1 MYILWLFL
9 LYKHAQMGKPFSLI
23 LLFFAIISTFDS
35 YGQRKNLQAKS
46 ISENISIDGK
56 LNEAIWNT
64 APVATDFLMLEP
76 DNGRPIS
83 PNKKTD
89 VRILYNND
97 AIYVA
102 AILYDD
108 EPQKILKELTQRDNF
123 GTADHFG
130 IFINGFNDGQQD
142 FRFFVSSS
150 GVQMDCLA
158 TEGGEDYS
166 WDAIWDS
173 EVSITEYG
181 WVVEMKIPYAA
192 LRFSNDEKQ
201 TWGLNFYREI
211 KRDRQKYTWNL
222 IDMKIGAALPQTG
235 QLEGIENIKPPTRLF
250 FIPYS
255 SFYVENNKEGT
266 DNKFK
271 AGMDIKYG
279 INDSFTLDAILVPD
293 FGQTKYDNVVLNLGP
308 FEQQFNE
315 NRPFFTEGTDL
326 FNKGNLL
333 YSRRIGG
340 SPSTYLYSSDENVIA
355 SNPSTVNLINA
366 IKISGRTSSGLGIG
380 VLNAVTEKT
389 YGTLRNTQTNET
401 NRVVVEPLTNYN
413 ILVLDQRFNQNSSV
427 ALVNT
432 NVTRNGEFRDA
443 NVSALVY
450 DLNTKNN
457 KFNLTGDFKYS
468 YINEYG
474 DNDNLNGINTSI
486 QIGKKGGKWRY
497 NTGATYVSKEYDA
510 NDLGITFI
518 NNFHSGYVN
527 LGYRILNPNSVFN
540 TFKINTNYYAEFQNT
555 TGRLQKGEIN
565 IDFTSTSIKND
576 YYAISVYISP
586 LETYDFYEARVN
598 ERFVNLPKNVYSSFY
613 FSSNYNRKFA
623 LDFNPYFTVTS
634 EKNRVSYGLKIAPRY
649 RFSDKLL
656 MNYMIEAYNQNS
668 DRGWVAF
675 DGDAIIFA
683 ERDRRTLTNE
693 LGLKYSMN
701 PKMTLNL
708 AARHYWSYAEN
719 NQYLTLQNDGSLTS
733 NSTFTVNKNSNFSTW
748 NFDLSYS
755 WWFAPGSQISVL
767 YRNNATDS
775 RTEIDR
781 RLGNN
786 FKNLFNNNL
795 NNILSISVR
804 YFIDY
809 NSIKNKF

>member
-1 MYILWLFL
+1 
-9 LYKHAQMGKPFSLI
+9 MGKPFSLI

-64 APVATDFLMLEP
+64 ASVATDFLMLEP

-401 NRVVVEPLTNYN
+401 TRVVVEPLTNYN

-474 DNDNLNGINTSI
+474 DNDNMNGINTSI

-527 LGYRILNPNSVFN
+527 LGYRILNPNSIFN

>member
-1 MYILWLFL
+1 
-9 LYKHAQMGKPFSLI
+9 MGKPFSLV
-23 LLFFAIISTFDS
+23 LLFLMIISAFDAH
-35 YGQRKNLQAKS
+35 GQRKSLQAKS

-64 APVATDFLMLEP
+64 APIATDFLMLEP

-83 PNKKTD
+83 PGKKTD
-89 VRILYNND
+89 VRVLYNND
-97 AIYVA
+97 AIYIA
-102 AILYDD
+102 ALLYDD
-108 EPQKILKELTQRDNF
+108 EPKKILKEMTQRDNF

-130 IFINGFNDGQQD
+130 VFINGFNDGQQD
-142 FRFFVSSS
+142 FRFFVSAS

-158 TEGGEDYS
+158 TESGEDYS

-173 EVSITEYG
+173 EVSITEFG

-192 LRFSNDEKQ
+192 LRFSNAEKQ

-266 DNKFK
+266 ENKFK

-326 FNKGNLL
+326 FNKGGLL

-340 SPSTYLYSSDENVIA
+340 SPSTYLYSSDENIVA

-366 IKISGRTSSGLGIG
+366 IKVSGRTSKGLGIG

-401 NRVVVEPLTNYN
+401 KEVVVEPLTNYN

-474 DNDNLNGINTSI
+474 DNENLNGINTSI

-497 NTGATYVSKEYDA
+497 NTGASYVSKEYDA

-518 NNFHSGYVN
+518 NNFHSAYVN

-576 YYAISVYISP
+576 YYSIALYISP

-598 ERFVNLPKNVYSSFY
+598 ERFVNLPKNVYTSFY
-613 FSSNYNRKFA
+613 FSSNYNRAFA
-623 LDFNPYFTVTS
+623 LDINPYFTITS
-634 EKNRVSYGLKIAPRY
+634 EEDRVSYGLKVAPRY
-649 RFSDKLL
+649 RFSNKLL
-656 MNYMIEAYNQNS
+656 MNYMIEMYNQNS

-675 DGDAIIFA
+675 EGDDIIFA

-719 NQYLTLQNDGSLTS
+719 NQYLTLQNDGTLTS

-767 YRNNATDS
+767 YRNNATDR

-786 FKNLFNNNL
+786 LKNLFNNNL
-795 NNILSISVR
+795 NNILSISIR

>member
-380 VLNAVTEKT
+380 VLDAVTEKT

-474 DNDNLNGINTSI
+474 DNDNLNGINTAI

-497 NTGATYVSKEYDA
+497 NAGATYVSKEYDA

>member
-1 MYILWLFL
+1 
-9 LYKHAQMGKPFSLI
+9 MGKPLLLI
-23 LLFFAIISTFDS
+23 LFFFSIIFTFDA
-35 YGQRKNLQAKS
+35 YGQRKNLQTKS
-46 ISENISIDGK
+46 ISESITIDGK
-56 LNEAIWNT
+56 LNESIWNSAT
-64 APVATDFLMLEP
+64 VATDFLMLEP

-83 PNKKTD
+83 SEKKTD

-102 AILYDD
+102 ALLYDD
-108 EPQKILKELTQRDNF
+108 DPKKILKEMTQRDNF

-142 FRFFVSSS
+142 FRFFVSAS

-158 TEGGEDYS
+158 TEGNEDYS

-173 EVSITEYG
+173 EVSITEFG

-192 LRFSNDEKQ
+192 LRFSNAEKQ
-201 TWGLNFYREI
+201 TWGVNFYREI

-222 IDMKIGAALPQTG
+222 IDMKIGATLPQTG
-235 QLEGIENIKPPTRLF
+235 QLEGIENIQPPTRLF

-255 SFYVENNKEGT
+255 SFYVENSEEGT

-326 FNKGNLL
+326 FNKGELL

-340 SPSTYLYSSDENVIA
+340 SPSVYLSSTDENIIA
-355 SNPSTVNLINA
+355 SNPSSVNLINA
-366 IKISGRTSSGLGIG
+366 VKVSGRTSKGLGIG

-389 YGTLRNTQTNET
+389 YGNFRNTQTNET
-401 NRVVVEPLTNYN
+401 TKVVVEPLTNYN

-443 NVSALVY
+443 NVSAVVY

-474 DNDNLNGINTSI
+474 DNDNQEGINTAI

-497 NTGATYVSKEYDA
+497 NAGGSYISKKYDA
-510 NDLGITFI
+510 NDLGITFT
-518 NNFHSGYVN
+518 NNLHSIYTN

-540 TFKINTNYYAEFQNT
+540 TFKINTNYFAEFQNT

-565 IDFTSTSIKND
+565 IDFTSTSRKND
-576 YYAISVYISP
+576 YYAIAVYINP
-586 LETYDFYEARVN
+586 LETYDFYESRVDG
-598 ERFVNLPKNVYSSFY
+598 RYVNIPKNVYSSIY

-623 LDFNPYFTVTS
+623 LDITPYCTITS
-634 EKNRVSYGLKIAPRY
+634 EKNRASYGLKIAPRY
-649 RFSDKLL
+649 RFSNRLL
-656 MNYMIEAYNQNS
+656 MNYMIEIYNQNS

-675 DGDAIIFA
+675 DNDDIIFA

-693 LGLKYSMN
+693 LGLKYAMN

-719 NQYLTLQNDGSLTS
+719 NQYLTLQNDGTLAS

-767 YRNNATDS
+767 YRNNATDF

-786 FKNLFNNNL
+786 FKNLFDNNL
-795 NNILSISVR
+795 NNIFSISIR

>member
-1 MYILWLFL
+1 
-9 LYKHAQMGKPFSLI
+9 MGKPFSLI

-102 AILYDD
+102 AVLYDD

-474 DNDNLNGINTSI
+474 DNDNLNGINTAV

-586 LETYDFYEARVN
+586 LETYDFYEARVD

-623 LDFNPYFTVTS
+623 LDLNPYFTVTS
-634 EKNRVSYGLKIAPRY
+634 EENRVSYGLKIAPRY

>member
-1 MYILWLFL
+1 
-9 LYKHAQMGKPFSLI
+9 
-23 LLFFAIISTFDS
+23 
-35 YGQRKNLQAKS
+35 QAKS

-56 LNEAIWNT
+56 INEAIWNT

-108 EPQKILKELTQRDNF
+108 EPKKILKELTQRDNF

-474 DNDNLNGINTSI
+474 DNDNLNGINTAI

-586 LETYDFYEARVN
+586 LETYDFYEARVD

-623 LDFNPYFTVTS
+623 LDLNPYFTVTS

-795 NNILSISVR
+795 NNILSISIR

>member
-1 MYILWLFL
+1 
-9 LYKHAQMGKPFSLI
+9 MGKPFSLI

-380 VLNAVTEKT
+380 ILNAVTEKT

-474 DNDNLNGINTSI
+474 DNDNLNGINTAI

-586 LETYDFYEARVN
+586 LETYDFYEARVD

-623 LDFNPYFTVTS
+623 LDLNPYFTVTS
-634 EKNRVSYGLKIAPRY
+634 EENRVSYGLKIAPRY

>member
-1 MYILWLFL
+1 
-9 LYKHAQMGKPFSLI
+9 MGKPFSLI

-474 DNDNLNGINTSI
+474 DNDNLNGINTAI

-623 LDFNPYFTVTS
+623 LDLNPYFTVTS
-634 EKNRVSYGLKIAPRY
+634 EENRVSYGLKIAPRY

>member
-1 MYILWLFL
+1 
-9 LYKHAQMGKPFSLI
+9 MGKPFSLI

-474 DNDNLNGINTSI
+474 DNDNLNGINTAI

-497 NTGATYVSKEYDA
+497 NTGVTYVSKEYDA

-586 LETYDFYEARVN
+586 LETYDFYEARVD

-623 LDFNPYFTVTS
+623 LDLNPYFTVTS
-634 EKNRVSYGLKIAPRY
+634 EENRVSYGLKIAPRY

>member
-1 MYILWLFL
+1 
-9 LYKHAQMGKPFSLI
+9 MGKPFSLI

-474 DNDNLNGINTSI
+474 DNDNLNGINTTI

-675 DGDAIIFA
+675 DGNAIIFA

>member
-389 YGTLRNTQTNET
+389 YGTLRNAQTNET
-401 NRVVVEPLTNYN
+401 TRVVVET
-413 ILVLDQRFNQNSSV
+413 
-427 ALVNT
+427 
-432 NVTRNGEFRDA
+432 
-443 NVSALVY
+443 
-450 DLNTKNN
+450 
-457 KFNLTGDFKYS
+457 
-468 YINEYG
+468 
-474 DNDNLNGINTSI
+474 
-486 QIGKKGGKWRY
+486 
-497 NTGATYVSKEYDA
+497 TYQ
-510 NDLGITFI
+510 L
-518 NNFHSGYVN
+518 
-527 LGYRILNPNSVFN
+527 
-540 TFKINTNYYAEFQNT
+540 
-555 TGRLQKGEIN
+555 
-565 IDFTSTSIKND
+565 
-576 YYAISVYISP
+576 
-586 LETYDFYEARVN
+586 
-598 ERFVNLPKNVYSSFY
+598 
-613 FSSNYNRKFA
+613 
-623 LDFNPYFTVTS
+623 
-634 EKNRVSYGLKIAPRY
+634 
-649 RFSDKLL
+649 
-656 MNYMIEAYNQNS
+656 
-668 DRGWVAF
+668 
-675 DGDAIIFA
+675 
-683 ERDRRTLTNE
+683 
-693 LGLKYSMN
+693 
-701 PKMTLNL
+701 
-708 AARHYWSYAEN
+708 
-719 NQYLTLQNDGSLTS
+719 
-733 NSTFTVNKNSNFSTW
+733 
-748 NFDLSYS
+748 
-755 WWFAPGSQISVL
+755 
-767 YRNNATDS
+767 
-775 RTEIDR
+775 
-781 RLGNN
+781 
-786 FKNLFNNNL
+786 
-795 NNILSISVR
+795 
-804 YFIDY
+804 
-809 NSIKNKF
+809 

>member
-474 DNDNLNGINTSI
+474 DNDNLNGINTAI

-586 LETYDFYEARVN
+586 LETYDFYEARVD

-623 LDFNPYFTVTS
+623 LDLNPYFTVTS

>member
-1 MYILWLFL
+1 
-9 LYKHAQMGKPFSLI
+9 MGKPFSLI

-56 LNEAIWNT
+56 INEAIWNT

-108 EPQKILKELTQRDNF
+108 EPKKILKELTQRDNF

-293 FGQTKYDNVVLNLGP
+293 F
-308 FEQQFNE
+308 
-315 NRPFFTEGTDL
+315 
-326 FNKGNLL
+326 
-333 YSRRIGG
+333 
-340 SPSTYLYSSDENVIA
+340 
-355 SNPSTVNLINA
+355 
-366 IKISGRTSSGLGIG
+366 
-380 VLNAVTEKT
+380 
-389 YGTLRNTQTNET
+389 
-401 NRVVVEPLTNYN
+401 
-413 ILVLDQRFNQNSSV
+413 
-427 ALVNT
+427 
-432 NVTRNGEFRDA
+432 
-443 NVSALVY
+443 
-450 DLNTKNN
+450 
-457 KFNLTGDFKYS
+457 
-468 YINEYG
+468 
-474 DNDNLNGINTSI
+474 
-486 QIGKKGGKWRY
+486 
-497 NTGATYVSKEYDA
+497 
-510 NDLGITFI
+510 
-518 NNFHSGYVN
+518 
-527 LGYRILNPNSVFN
+527 
-540 TFKINTNYYAEFQNT
+540 
-555 TGRLQKGEIN
+555 
-565 IDFTSTSIKND
+565 
-576 YYAISVYISP
+576 
-586 LETYDFYEARVN
+586 
-598 ERFVNLPKNVYSSFY
+598 
-613 FSSNYNRKFA
+613 
-623 LDFNPYFTVTS
+623 
-634 EKNRVSYGLKIAPRY
+634 
-649 RFSDKLL
+649 
-656 MNYMIEAYNQNS
+656 
-668 DRGWVAF
+668 
-675 DGDAIIFA
+675 
-683 ERDRRTLTNE
+683 
-693 LGLKYSMN
+693 
-701 PKMTLNL
+701 
-708 AARHYWSYAEN
+708 
-719 NQYLTLQNDGSLTS
+719 
-733 NSTFTVNKNSNFSTW
+733 
-748 NFDLSYS
+748 
-755 WWFAPGSQISVL
+755 
-767 YRNNATDS
+767 
-775 RTEIDR
+775 
-781 RLGNN
+781 
-786 FKNLFNNNL
+786 
-795 NNILSISVR
+795 
-804 YFIDY
+804 
-809 NSIKNKF
+809 

>member
-1 MYILWLFL
+1 
-9 LYKHAQMGKPFSLI
+9 MGKPFSLI
-23 LLFFAIISTFDS
+23 LLFFAIISTFDC

-401 NRVVVEPLTNYN
+401 TRVVVEPLTNYN

>member
-1 MYILWLFL
+1 
-9 LYKHAQMGKPFSLI
+9 
-23 LLFFAIISTFDS
+23 
-35 YGQRKNLQAKS
+35 
-46 ISENISIDGK
+46 
-56 LNEAIWNT
+56 IWNT

-108 EPQKILKELTQRDNF
+108 EPKKILKELTQRDNF

-474 DNDNLNGINTSI
+474 DNDNLNGINTAI

-586 LETYDFYEARVN
+586 LETYDFYEARVD

-623 LDFNPYFTVTS
+623 LDLNPYFTVTS

-795 NNILSISVR
+795 NNILSISIR

>member
-1 MYILWLFL
+1 
-9 LYKHAQMGKPFSLI
+9 MGKPFSLI

-474 DNDNLNGINTSI
+474 DNDNLNGINTAI

-719 NQYLTLQNDGSLTS
+719 NQYLTLQNNGSLTS

>member
-1 MYILWLFL
+1 
-9 LYKHAQMGKPFSLI
+9 MGKPFSLV
-23 LLFFAIISTFDS
+23 LLFLMIISAFDA
-35 YGQRKNLQAKS
+35 YGQRKSLQAKS

-64 APVATDFLMLEP
+64 APIASDFLMLEP

-83 PNKKTD
+83 PGKKTD
-89 VRILYNND
+89 VRVVYNND
-97 AIYVA
+97 AIYIA
-102 AILYDD
+102 ALLYDD
-108 EPQKILKELTQRDNF
+108 EPKKILKEMTQRDNF

-130 IFINGFNDGQQD
+130 VFINGFNDGQQD
-142 FRFFVSSS
+142 FRFFVSAS

-173 EVSITEYG
+173 EVSITEFG

-192 LRFSNDEKQ
+192 LRFSNAEKQ
-201 TWGLNFYREI
+201 TWGINFYREI

-266 DNKFK
+266 ENKFK

-326 FNKGNLL
+326 FNKGDLL

-340 SPSTYLYSSDENVIA
+340 SPSTYLSSSDENVIA

-389 YGTLRNTQTNET
+389 YGTLRNTQTHET
-401 NRVVVEPLTNYN
+401 TEVVVEPLTNYN

-518 NNFHSGYVN
+518 NNFHSAYVN

-576 YYAISVYISP
+576 YYSIALYINP

-598 ERFVNLPKNVYSSFY
+598 ERFVNLPKNVYTSFY
-613 FSSNYNRKFA
+613 FSSNYNRAFA
-623 LDFNPYFTVTS
+623 LDINPYFTITS
-634 EKNRVSYGLKIAPRY
+634 EEDRVSYGLKVAPRY
-649 RFSDKLL
+649 RFSNKLL
-656 MNYMIEAYNQNS
+656 MNYMIEMYNQNS

-675 DGDAIIFA
+675 DGDDIIFA

-719 NQYLTLQNDGSLTS
+719 NQYLTLQNDGTLTS

-767 YRNNATDS
+767 YRNNATDR

-786 FKNLFNNNL
+786 LKNLFNNNL
-795 NNILSISVR
+795 NNIFSISIR

>member
-474 DNDNLNGINTSI
+474 DNDNLNGINTAI

>member
-1 MYILWLFL
+1 
-9 LYKHAQMGKPFSLI
+9 MGKPFSLI

-102 AILYDD
+102 ATLYDD
-108 EPQKILKELTQRDNF
+108 EPKKILKELTQRDNF

-474 DNDNLNGINTSI
+474 DNDNLNGINTAI

>member
-326 FNKGNLL
+326 FNKGGLL

-389 YGTLRNTQTNET
+389 YGTLRNAQTNET
-401 NRVVVEPLTNYN
+401 TRVVVEPLTNYN

-474 DNDNLNGINTSI
+474 DNDNLNGINTAI

-497 NTGATYVSKEYDA
+497 NAGATYVSKEYDA

-634 EKNRVSYGLKIAPRY
+634 EENRVSYGLKIAPRY

>member
-1 MYILWLFL
+1 
-9 LYKHAQMGKPFSLI
+9 MGKPFSLI

-340 SPSTYLYSSDENVIA
+340 SPSTYLYSSDENVVA

-474 DNDNLNGINTSI
+474 DNDNLNGINTAI

>member
-1 MYILWLFL
+1 
-9 LYKHAQMGKPFSLI
+9 
-23 LLFFAIISTFDS
+23 
-35 YGQRKNLQAKS
+35 
-46 ISENISIDGK
+46 
-56 LNEAIWNT
+56 
-64 APVATDFLMLEP
+64 
-76 DNGRPIS
+76 
-83 PNKKTD
+83 
-89 VRILYNND
+89 
-97 AIYVA
+97 
-102 AILYDD
+102 
-108 EPQKILKELTQRDNF
+108 
-123 GTADHFG
+123 
-130 IFINGFNDGQQD
+130 
-142 FRFFVSSS
+142 
-150 GVQMDCLA
+150 LA
-158 TEGGEDYS
+158 
-166 WDAIWDS
+166 
-173 EVSITEYG
+173 
-181 WVVEMKIPYAA
+181 
-192 LRFSNDEKQ
+192 
-201 TWGLNFYREI
+201 
-211 KRDRQKYTWNL
+211 
-222 IDMKIGAALPQTG
+222 
-235 QLEGIENIKPPTRLF
+235 
-250 FIPYS
+250 
-255 SFYVENNKEGT
+255 
-266 DNKFK
+266 
-271 AGMDIKYG
+271 
-279 INDSFTLDAILVPD
+279 
-293 FGQTKYDNVVLNLGP
+293 
-308 FEQQFNE
+308 
-315 NRPFFTEGTDL
+315 
-326 FNKGNLL
+326 
-333 YSRRIGG
+333 
-340 SPSTYLYSSDENVIA
+340 
-355 SNPSTVNLINA
+355 
-366 IKISGRTSSGLGIG
+366 
-380 VLNAVTEKT
+380 
-389 YGTLRNTQTNET
+389 
-401 NRVVVEPLTNYN
+401 
-413 ILVLDQRFNQNSSV
+413 LDQRFNQNSSV

-474 DNDNLNGINTSI
+474 DNDNLNGINTAI

>member
-1 MYILWLFL
+1 
-9 LYKHAQMGKPFSLI
+9 MGKPFSLI

-35 YGQRKNLQAKS
+35 YGQGKNLQAKS

-474 DNDNLNGINTSI
+474 DNDNLNGINTAI

>member
-1 MYILWLFL
+1 
-9 LYKHAQMGKPFSLI
+9 MGKPFSLI

-340 SPSTYLYSSDENVIA
+340 SPSTYLYSSDEHVIA

-401 NRVVVEPLTNYN
+401 TRVVVEPLTNYN

-474 DNDNLNGINTSI
+474 DNDNLNGINTAI

-623 LDFNPYFTVTS
+623 LDLNPYFTVTS
-634 EKNRVSYGLKIAPRY
+634 EENRVSYGLKIAPRY

>member
-1 MYILWLFL
+1 
-9 LYKHAQMGKPFSLI
+9 MGKPFSLI

-56 LNEAIWNT
+56 INEAIWNT

-474 DNDNLNGINTSI
+474 DNDNLNGINTAI

-576 YYAISVYISP
+576 YYAIFVYISP
-586 LETYDFYEARVN
+586 LETYDFYEARVD

-623 LDFNPYFTVTS
+623 LDLNPYFTVTS

>member
-1 MYILWLFL
+1 
-9 LYKHAQMGKPFSLI
+9 MGKPFLLI
-23 LLFFAIISTFDS
+23 LFFFSLFFTVGA
-35 YGQRKNLQAKS
+35 YGQRKKLETKS
-46 ISENISIDGK
+46 ISESIAIDGK
-56 LNEAIWNT
+56 LNESIWNS
-64 APVATDFLMLEP
+64 AAVATDFLMLEP

-83 PNKKTD
+83 PEKKTD

-102 AILYDD
+102 ALLYDD
-108 EPQKILKELTQRDNF
+108 DPKNILKEMTQRDNF

-142 FRFFVSSS
+142 FRFFVSAS

-158 TEGGEDYS
+158 TEGNEDYS

-173 EVSITEYG
+173 EVSITEFG

-192 LRFSNDEKQ
+192 LRFSNAEKQ
-201 TWGLNFYREI
+201 TWGVNFYREI

-222 IDMKIGAALPQTG
+222 IDMKIGATLPQTG

-255 SFYVENNKEGT
+255 SFYVENSEEGT

-326 FNKGNLL
+326 FNKGELL

-340 SPSTYLYSSDENVIA
+340 SPSMYLSSTDENVIA
-355 SNPSTVNLINA
+355 SNPSSVNLINA
-366 IKISGRTSSGLGIG
+366 VKVSGRTSGGLGIG

-389 YGTLRNTQTNET
+389 YGNFRNTQTNET
-401 NRVVVEPLTNYN
+401 TKVVVEPLTNYN

-443 NVSALVY
+443 NVSAIVY

-474 DNDNLNGINTSI
+474 NFENQEGINTAI

-497 NTGATYVSKEYDA
+497 NTGGSYVSKKYDA

-518 NNFHSGYVN
+518 NNFHAVYTN

-540 TFKINTNYYAEFQNT
+540 TFRINTNYYAEFQNT

-565 IDFTSTSIKND
+565 IDFTSTSRKND
-576 YYAISVYISP
+576 YYAVSVYINP
-586 LETYDFYEARVN
+586 LETYDFYESRVDG
-598 ERFVNLPKNVYSSFY
+598 RFVNIPKNVYSSIY

-623 LDFNPYFTVTS
+623 LDITPYCTITS
-634 EKNRVSYGLKIAPRY
+634 EKNRASYGLKIAPRY
-649 RFSDKLL
+649 RFSNKLL
-656 MNYMIEAYNQNS
+656 MNYMIEIYNQNS

-675 DGDAIIFA
+675 DNDDIIFA

-693 LGLKYSMN
+693 LALKYSIN

-719 NQYLTLQNDGSLTS
+719 NQYLTLQNDGTLVS

-767 YRNNATDS
+767 YRNNATDF

-786 FKNLFNNNL
+786 FKNLFDNNL
-795 NNILSISVR
+795 NNIFSVSIR